1 MTAAVTPCYEG
12 LAFSDPSVSIDPAF
26 LAQDPGAT
34 LEFSSNIQQ
43 FTPAAGSV
51 PEPSTWVLIALGF
64 AAIGLARA
72 RMRRRKRSAANSY
85 ESSIGSLRSA
95 PP

>member
-1 MTAAVTPCYEG
+1 MTAAATPCYEG

-34 LEFSSNIQQ
+34 LEFSPNIQQ

-51 PEPSTWVLIALGF
+51 PETFDLGAHRARFRRARPS
-64 AAIGLARA
+64 AIGC
-72 RMRRRKRSAANSY
+72 
-85 ESSIGSLRSA
+85 EA
-95 PP
+95 PQTQRGCAVLF